1 MRPEKGIKLGKMKKI
16 FALISTIS
24 VLYFSTGLRVAAQHT
39 SHDSSEV
46 LTIQDADAVIGLDTE
61 DAHAVSEN
69 ELDYGSVIMHHIS
82 DDYVFQVFGSI
93 HLPLPIII
101 YEKGEGFHVFN
112 SNKLLV
118 QDEKHLSN
126 EKFYYHH
133 GKLMIPVLDAE
144 GHVQHDENGNVIGKA
159 EARLGDLFTGNP
171 NVFYNFSVTKNVFG
185 LFLSIFVLLLV
196 FTSVAKT
203 YKKNPNTAPK
213 GLQGMMEIIIVF
225 VRDEIAKPFIGN
237 KYEKFMPYLLSIFFF
252 IWVNN
257 LLGLIP
263 FFPGGANVT
272 GNIAVTLFLSLGS
285 LIMVFIYGNRHFW
298 GHILNPPGMPLPVK
312 LLLVPIEFIGI
323 FTKPFSLMIRLF
335 ANITAGHIIIL
346 SIIGIT
352 FIVQSVVVGVFTSL
366 FTVAMLVLELLVAAI
381 QAYIFTLLT
390 AQMIGGA
397 VEEVHHDEQ
406 H

>member
-82 DDYVFQVFGSI
+82 DDYVFQVFGSV

-101 YEKGEGFHVFN
+101 YEKGEGFHIFN

-126 EKFYYHH
+126 GKFYYHH

-185 LFLSIFVLLLV
+185 LFLSIFILLLI
-196 FTSVAKT
+196 FMSVAKT
-203 YKKNPNTAPK
+203 YKKNPNAAPK

-252 IWVNN
+252 IWMNN

-285 LIMVFIYGNRHFW
+285 LIMVFIYGNKHFW

-352 FIVQSVVVGVFTSL
+352 FIVQSVLVGVFTSL